1 MGGQP
6 VAAAIRAAACG
17 LALAVLAAVGPAAAA
32 DCRPVR
38 LVELAV
44 TPMGNVPTVTLRVD
58 GAPATFLF
66 DTGAE
71 RTVLTTDAAK
81 RLRLSA
87 HYEYARQMRSLG
99 GAMSSGDAR
108 LASLGSGGL
117 AMTNFRVLV
126 GPISLPPVAGK
137 PLDGLLGADFFTGF
151 EVDLD
156 LAHHRIIL
164 YEPPPC
170 PIAAP
175 DWSAPYATIAAN
187 RSLHDRLFFPVN
199 LDGRPLA
206 ALIDTGAQ
214 LTTLDAE
221 IGGRR
226 RRHRDGA
233 GARPGDHPA
242 RGGGRGGQVAGAPL
256 RAARDRRRGAARPDD
271 HGHQARAAGRR
282 PGSRRR
288 FPALAA
294 GLALLPLAPDL
305 SRTPFLRP
313 AQPGS
318 PQPQR
323 GSERANAV

>member
-6 VAAAIRAAACG
+6 VAAAIRRAACG
-17 LALAVLAAVGPAAAA
+17 LALAVLAAVGPAVPAAAA

-221 IGGRR
+221 SAAAVGVTGT
-226 RRHRDGA
+226 A
-233 GARPGDHPA
+233 
-242 RGGGRGGQVAGAPL
+242 L
-256 RAARDRRRGAARPDD
+256 ARDPVTILRGAA
-271 HGHQARAAGRR
+271 AEAVKSRAH
-282 PGSRRR
+282 R
-288 FPALAA
+288 FAQLEIDGEVLRDQTIMVTRL
-294 GLALLPLAPDL
+294 GLQDADL
-305 SRTPFLRP
+305 VLGADFLHW
-313 AQPGS
+313 
-318 PQPQR
+318 QR
-323 GSERANAV
+323 VWLSYRSHLIFLERHS